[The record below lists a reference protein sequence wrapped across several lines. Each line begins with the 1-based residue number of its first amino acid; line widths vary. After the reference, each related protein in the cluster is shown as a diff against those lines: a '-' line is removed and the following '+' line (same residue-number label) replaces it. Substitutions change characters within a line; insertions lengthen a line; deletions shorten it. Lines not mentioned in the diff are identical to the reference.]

1 MDKFLLVI
9 HCQCNCVMSVCMR
22 LTDYRP
28 NDDLMYHVAAYFV
41 CFIYSMSQC
50 EFKGYLLTYLLTY
63 LLFTSYLLTYLLTY
77 LLLTYF
83 LLTSYLLLT
92 YLLLTSYLLTYF
104 ILVYSVTVHCKR

>member
-9 HCQCNCVMSVCMR
+9 HCQYNCVMSVCMR

-50 EFKGYLLTYLLTY
+50 AHIMLNLKNYLL
-63 LLFTSYLLTYLLTY
+63 TSYLLTYLLTLY
-77 LLLTYF
+77 
-83 LLTSYLLLT
+83 
-92 YLLLTSYLLTYF
+92 
-104 ILVYSVTVHCKR
+104 